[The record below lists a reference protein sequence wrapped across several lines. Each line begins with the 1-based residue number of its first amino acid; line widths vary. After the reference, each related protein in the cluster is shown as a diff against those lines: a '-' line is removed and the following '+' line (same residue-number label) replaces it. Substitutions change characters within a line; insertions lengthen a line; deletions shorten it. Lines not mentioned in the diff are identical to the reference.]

1 MKTVDFQTADILM
14 MFMDAHRN
22 EFHAFAQEFG
32 EHSRRE
38 TSAMVTAIINNIHKM
53 LEAPQWQQEENE

>member
-14 MFMDAHRN
+14 MFVDAHRK
-22 EFHAFAQEFG
+22 EFHQFAQEFG

-53 LEAPQWQQEENE
+53 LSEHEWKEEGK

>member
-1 MKTVDFQTADILM
+1 MKTVDFTTADILM
-14 MFMDAHRN
+14 LFMDAHRN

-38 TSAMVTAIINNIHKM
+38 TSAMVTAIIDNIHKM
-53 LEAPQWQQEENE
+53 LLEHEWQEEGK

>member
-14 MFMDAHRN
+14 MFMGAHRN

-32 EHSRRE
+32 EYSRRE

-53 LEAPQWQQEENE
+53 LLEHEWQEEGK

>member
-1 MKTVDFQTADILM
+1 MRKIGFCTADILM
-14 MFMDAHRN
+14 LFMDAHRN

-53 LEAPQWQQEENE
+53 LLEHEWQEEGK